1 MLTFTMRILYSG
13 IGIVDGSG
21 KLNGTVMSKNKG
33 GAYARTK
40 VTPVNP
46 QTTSQQNQRNILS
59 TWSQGWRGLTPA
71 QRSGWSTAAV
81 NFPYVDRFGNVRQL
95 SGFQLY
101 CKLNIN
107 LNIANVAGIDD
118 APTPVEI
125 PAITALTCA
134 GDESALS
141 YTVTFAP
148 TPVPAGF
155 ALLIEAVANV
165 APGKSFVKNLFRSIH
180 AVAAA
185 GTSPYN
191 GNTSIAAKFGAPVAG
206 NQLFVRA
213 TMISTTTGQRGVP
226 IQAQVVIV
234 A

>member
-1 MLTFTMRILYSG
+1 MARILYSG

-21 KLNGTVMSKNKG
+21 KLNGSVLSKNKG
-33 GAYARTK
+33 GAYVRTK

-46 QTTSQQNQRNILS
+46 QTTAQQNQRNILS

-71 QRSGWSTAAV
+71 QRSGWNSAAV

-107 LNIANVAGIDD
+107 LNVAGVAGIDD

-125 PAITALTCA
+125 PAITALA
-134 GDESALS
+134 IASDESS
-141 YTVTFAP
+141 TNYTVTFTP
-148 TPVPAGF
+148 TPIPADN

-165 APGKSFVKNLFRSIH
+165 APGKSFVKNLFRQI
-180 AVAAA
+180 AVVAAA

-191 GNTSIAAKFGAPVAG
+191 GNTAIAAKFGAPVAG
-206 NQLFVRA
+206 NQVFVRA
-213 TMISTTTGQRGVP
+213 TMISTLTGQRGVP
-226 IQAQVVIV
+226 LQAQTVIV